1 MKPIKI
7 IFVLLLI
14 ALLAACNNGA
24 EETADNSEGELASEN
39 ASESASQPIATPI
52 PPETESQE
60 DAASGAESEAPAA
73 ESEASSEPVTETEA
87 PSEPSPTPL
96 PPDEPE
102 EVTIEAADGRT
113 LYGTFYPGSGSG
125 AWPSVM
131 LLHMNG
137 GRRSDWDPMAQQLAE
152 AGYAAL
158 TVDMRGHGDTG
169 GQKDWE
175 MAADD
180 LSRFWSY
187 MAGREDVDE
196 TRTAVAGASIGA
208 NMSLVTG
215 ANEPAIKTVVMLS
228 PGLDYFGVTT
238 DDRIVEYGQRPSLI
252 IASEEDREA
261 AVSSEQLHELALG
274 QSELILYQGAG
285 HGTNMFLRE
294 PELATE
300 MVAWFDQ
307 HVKGETTTSASAG
320 SGQPLFNFAL
330 DDRSP
335 YQAGLIASEANALD
349 QLPGA
354 PVYHMDLAISPDLLT
369 VAGQQE
375 VFYTNQEDA
384 SLDEIYFHLYPNLLG
399 GRSTISGLTVNGQ
412 PVEPELRNQETILRV
427 PLPAPLEPGEQ
438 AMVGMNF
445 EVDVPTEGG
454 SNYGV
459 FAAVD
464 DVLALA
470 HFYPQ
475 VAVYDDAGW
484 NIDLPPPNAD
494 VTYADTG
501 FYLVRVTAPEEQ
513 VLMTTGNVI
522 GRQADGGDQIL
533 TIAGGPARDFYIA
546 SSDRYTVIS
555 DTVGETTVNSYGF
568 SEFGEQ
574 NERVLEI
581 STAALESMGSRFGD
595 YPFTEFDVGPTP
607 NLALGVEYPG
617 AVVIRSELY
626 DPDAQLGET
635 PAVFYTEG
643 TVAHEVGHQW
653 FYSVV
658 GNDQLNEPWLDEA
671 LTQYVT
677 MLYFVDT
684 YGPQG
689 GEQFR
694 DSLIGRWDR
703 VDMAEIPIGMP
714 AGEYDGREYGAIVY
728 GRGPLFFEALAEE
741 MGEETFHDFL
751 RDYYQQNKWGVATGV
766 SMKALA
772 EEHCGCDLS
781 PLFAEWVG
789 DM

>member
-1 MKPIKI
+1 MKAIKYLV
-7 IFVLLLI
+7 VLLLI
-14 ALLAACNNGA
+14 VLLVACNNA
-24 EETADNSEGELASEN
+24 TEEPADNAEGEA
-39 ASESASQPIATPI
+39 ASESASQQDVDSAAAETGDEVDAATG
-52 PPETESQE
+52 TES
-60 DAASGAESEAPAA
+60 DAPDEPAAQSEAP
-73 ESEASSEPVTETEA
+73 S
-87 PSEPSPTPL
+87 SPTPL
-96 PPDEPE
+96 PPGKPE
-102 EVTIEAADGRT
+102 EVTVEAADG
-113 LYGTFYPGSGSG
+113 LILQGTFYPGSGSG
-125 AWPSVM
+125 PWPSVM

-137 GRRSDWDPMAQQLAE
+137 GRRIDWEPFAGQLAE

-180 LSRFWSY
+180 IQRFWSY

-215 ANEPAIKTVVMLS
+215 ANEPAIQTVIMLS

-238 DDRIVEYGQRPSLI
+238 DDRIVEYGQRPLLI
-252 IASEEDREA
+252 VASEEDRES
-261 AVSSEQLHELALG
+261 AVSSEQLHELAPE
-274 QSELILYQGAG
+274 QSELIMYQGAG

-300 MVAWFDQ
+300 MIAWFDQ
-307 HVKGETTTSASAG
+307 HVKGETPSSASAG
-320 SGQPLFNFAL
+320 SGQSLFDFAW

-335 YQAGLIASEANALD
+335 YRAGLIDAEANALE

-369 VAGQQE
+369 VTGQQE
-375 VFYTNQEDA
+375 VFYTNQEEV

-399 GRSTISGLTVNGQ
+399 GRSTVSGLTVNDQ
-412 PVEPELRNQETILRV
+412 PVEPVLENQETILRV
-427 PLPAPLEPGEQ
+427 PLAAPLAPGEQ
-438 AMVGMNF
+438 AEVGMNF
-445 EVDVPTEGG
+445 EVEVPTE
-454 SNYGV
+454 SEVNYGV
-459 FAAVD
+459 FATVD
-464 DVLALA
+464 DFLALA

-475 VAVYDDAGW
+475 VAVYDDSGW
-484 NIDLPPPNAD
+484 NIDFPPPNAD
-494 VTYADTG
+494 VTYSDAG

-522 GRQADGGDQIL
+522 DRQANGGDQIL
-533 TIAGGPARDFYIA
+533 TIAAGPARDFYIA

-568 SEFGEQ
+568 PEFAEQ
-574 NERVLEI
+574 NERVLGI
-581 STAALESMGSRFGD
+581 ATATLESMGSRFGD
-595 YPFTEFDVGPTP
+595 YPFTEFDVGPTQS
-607 NLALGVEYPG
+607 LVMGALGVEYPG

-626 DPDAQLGET
+626 DPDAQLGEM
-635 PAVFYTEG
+635 PAVYYTEG
-643 TVAHEVGHQW
+643 TVAHEAGHQW

-671 LTQYVT
+671 LTQFAT
-677 MLYFVDT
+677 LLYFVDT

-694 DSLIGRWDR
+694 DSFLGRWDR
-703 VDMAEIPIGMP
+703 VDMADIPIGMP
-714 AGEYDGREYGAIVY
+714 AGEYEGTEYGAIVY
-728 GRGPLFFEALAEE
+728 GRGPLFFEALANE
-741 MGEETFHDFL
+741 MGEETFDEFL
-751 RDYYQQNKWGVATGV
+751 RDYYQRNKWGVATGV
-766 SMKALA
+766 SLKALA

-789 DM
+789 EM